1 MNLEIRQEP
10 QDNPAIPSWY
20 LYDLD
25 TQGISEDFE
34 EWQYTREDAQEYL
47 DMALRCDDPPF
58 DDMEDLVEDAIDNL
72 CKFVQ
77 DRLGIDRGDF
87 AGIYWS
93 SDVPRDV
100 IASYINGERGM
111 K

>member
-1 MNLEIRQEP
+1 MKITQE
-10 QDNPAIPSWY
+10 QIASIKDALY
-20 LYDLD
+20 LAEWFVGGD
-25 TQGISEDFE
+25 TCKEEDKPTDKVVLAE
-34 EWQYTREDAQEYL
+34 AKKVLADVLNQ
-47 DMALRCDDPPF
+47 
-58 DDMEDLVEDAIDNL
+58 DLVEDAIDHL

-100 IASYINGERGM
+100 IASYIDGERGM

>member
-1 MNLEIRQEP
+1 MKITHEQMTKIK
-10 QDNPAIPSWY
+10 DAMY
-20 LYDLD
+20 LAEWFVGGD
-25 TQGISEDFE
+25 TCKEEDKP
-34 EWQYTREDAQEYL
+34 
-47 DMALRCDDPPF
+47 DDKITLNEARKTIA
-58 DDMEDLVEDAIDNL
+58 DILNQDLVEEAIDHL

-77 DRLGIDRGDF
+77 DRLNIDRGDF

-100 IASYINGERGM
+100 IASYIDGERGM

>member
-1 MNLEIRQEP
+1 MKI
-10 QDNPAIPSWY
+10 
-20 LYDLD
+20 
-25 TQGISEDFE
+25 
-34 EWQYTREDAQEYL
+34 TREQMKKIKDAMYL
-47 DMALRCDDPPF
+47 AEWFVGGDTCKEEDKADDKITLTEARKTIT
-58 DDMEDLVEDAIDNL
+58 DILNQDLVEDAIDHL

-77 DRLGIDRGDF
+77 ERLGIARGDF
-87 AGIYWS
+87 AANYWS